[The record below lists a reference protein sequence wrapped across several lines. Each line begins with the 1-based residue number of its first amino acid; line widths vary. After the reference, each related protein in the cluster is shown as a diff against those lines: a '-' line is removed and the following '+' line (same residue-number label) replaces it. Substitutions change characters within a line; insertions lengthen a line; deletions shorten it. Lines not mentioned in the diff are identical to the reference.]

1 MKPASAKAKGRNL
14 QQRVRDSILVK
25 YPDLEPGDVRSTG
38 MGQSGNDI
46 QLSPAAQK
54 KFPFGIE
61 CKNIATFSGYKFLKQ
76 ADDGKDKHM
85 IPIAVVKANHKQPMV
100 LMYLDDFMEV
110 FEHDPTSDPTDRHR
124 DQS

>member
-61 CKNIATFSGYKFLKQ
+61 CKNIASFSGYKFLKQ
-76 ADDGKDKHM
+76 AEDGKDKDM

-110 FEHDPTSDPTDRHR
+110 FEHDPSSNPTD
-124 DQS
+124 

>member
-1 MKPASAKAKGRNL
+1 MRPQSAKAKGRRG
-14 QQRVRDSILVK
+14 QQRVRDAILMK
-25 YPDLEPGDVRSTG
+25 FPDLEPGDVRSTG

-54 KFPFGIE
+54 KFPFAIE
-61 CKNIATFSGYKFLKQ
+61 VKTLAAFAGYKHLEQ
-76 ADDGKDKHM
+76 ANAGKDPNM

-110 FEHDPTSDPTDRHR
+110 YAHDPTKDSISGLR
-124 DQS
+124 DKS